1 MSLYLSI
8 HTRLDSD
15 IRIAYLAQLQVAGL
29 RKKERATINLL
40 FPYAGSWWNMNN
52 PLQTKTIDITDAP
65 ELIDLEKPE
74 QGLEMHIGSNIFRN
88 TNGVLK
94 LQGKEQLVLETQLD
108 PLMLLLTMDL
118 YDEQGAR
125 VGHIRRNALSAHSK
139 GRFTINVTT
148 SDETA
153 TGTPPSVT
161 VAERTGHTVFEA
173 CLIQRRKIRITVGHF
188 HTHKGDLV
196 AVSPHYCRIGTGL
209 TLFGHVA
216 ESRGS
221 AVIIG

>member
-1 MSLYLSI
+1 
-8 HTRLDSD
+8 
-15 IRIAYLAQLQVAGL
+15 
-29 RKKERATINLL
+29 
-40 FPYAGSWWNMNN
+40 MNN
-52 PLQTKTIDITDAP
+52 PLQIKTIDITDAP

-74 QGLEMHIGSNIFRN
+74 QGLEMHIGSNVFRN

-118 YDEQGAR
+118 YDERGSR
-125 VGHIRRNALSAHSK
+125 IGHIRRNTLSAHSTD
-139 GRFTINVTT
+139 RFTINVKT
-148 SDETA
+148 SSEPVPDN
-153 TGTPPSVT
+153 PPSVT
-161 VAERTGHTVFEA
+161 VAERTTGHTVFEA

-216 ESRGS
+216 ERRGS
-221 AVIIG
+221 AAAIG